1 MPDKGMLYGSKTIT
15 LLKKGYIFLEK
26 HLIFFKNIIFLLQN
40 EK

>member
-26 HLIFFKNIIFLLQN
+26 HLIFFQKHHFSSP
-40 EK
+40 E

>member
-15 LLKKGYIFLEK
+15 LLKKAIFFWRDTS
-26 HLIFFKNIIFLLQN
+26 IFFKNIIFLLQN